1 MGVKGFAWREMLNTL
16 SAKRRNRRKR
26 DGRENF
32 LRRLFGHTTSKRKS
46 FIHKNEDF
54 FLPSCLPVYVFSA
67 KRKEW
72 KLLKTKALWC
82 MHINIMQIFHWFQK
96 KILWRSLT
104 KARREFQFLKFVLN
118 RSSGNH
124 EKSWILIH
132 LMSGI
137 CTNYFTT
144 CKLNPIVRSY
154 LNTLII
160 IINYA
165 DHPSRARLQTRG
177 W

>member
-16 SAKRRNRRKR
+16 SAKRRNRRKS

-72 KLLKTKALWC
+72 KLLKTKAL
-82 MHINIMQIFHWFQK
+82 
-96 KILWRSLT
+96 
-104 KARREFQFLKFVLN
+104 
-118 RSSGNH
+118 
-124 EKSWILIH
+124 
-132 LMSGI
+132 
-137 CTNYFTT
+137 
-144 CKLNPIVRSY
+144 
-154 LNTLII
+154 
-160 IINYA
+160 
-165 DHPSRARLQTRG
+165 
-177 W
+177 